1 MGAKA
6 RLLHTIKV
14 NRMLRKL
21 SESKVANKPKPT
33 ANGKHR

>member
-21 SESKVANKPKPT
+21 SESKNANKPKPT

>member
-1 MGAKA
+1 MGAKT

-21 SESKVANKPKPT
+21 SESKTVNKVKT
-33 ANGKHR
+33 KSNEETR